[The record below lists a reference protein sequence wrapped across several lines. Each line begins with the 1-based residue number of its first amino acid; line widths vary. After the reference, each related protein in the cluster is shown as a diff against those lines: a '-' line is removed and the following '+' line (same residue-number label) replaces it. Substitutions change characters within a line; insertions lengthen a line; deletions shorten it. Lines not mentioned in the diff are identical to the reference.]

1 MPQIIVTATTDEW
14 LSGPVMLMERINLSD
29 FDSDHFIAHLVQ
41 RLRWAV
47 SDSHAVEGQPN
58 AHRSK
63 PAGGHDTRR
72 SIGVPSNTAGRK
84 SLTSPPSGANLP
96 W

>member
-1 MPQIIVTATTDEW
+1 MPRIMVTTTNDEW

-47 SDSHAVEGQPN
+47 SDSHAAERQPT
-58 AHRSK
+58 AQKSVSASA
-63 PAGGHDTRR
+63 PAGLA
-72 SIGVPSNTAGRK
+72 TALDASREQ
-84 SLTSPPSGANLP
+84 SRAESVELASGCG
-96 W
+96 